1 MSEEARQTAHEAQ
14 GTLRSYIIG
23 FVLSIV
29 FTLGAYFSVVS
40 FQAGSTLFTQEL
52 IVAMVLCFALLQ
64 LLVQLIFFLHLGKES
79 NPKWNLGIFISTISI
94 VLIVVVGS
102 IWIMTH
108 LNYNMM
114 PEHVEEFLIKDEG
127 FKK

>member
-1 MSEEARQTAHEAQ
+1 MSEEITQTPHQPQ

-23 FVLSIV
+23 FVLSLI
-29 FTLGAYFSVVS
+29 FTLGAYGSVVS
-40 FQAGSTLFTQEL
+40 FQSGSTIFTQEL
-52 IVAMVLCFALLQ
+52 VVAIVLCFALLQ

-79 NPKWNLGIFISTISI
+79 NPKWNLGIFISTIAI
-94 VLIVVVGS
+94 VLIVVIGS

-114 PEHVEEFLIKDEG
+114 PEHMEEFLIHDEG